1 MAATDGQKNK
11 LSKLIKSIAAYSSA
25 EDRAHS
31 AELRP
36 TLKRRLA
43 EVLDIVEAHEV
54 EDERLSTLGR
64 ATDGS
69 EREEESDGGD
79 TAPPCWEPWMDFV
92 PADTRLCFACIKA
105 TTSYVYA
112 ANEEA
117 EIPDDWLEH
126 CCVRATAMGISS
138 MYVSLCNA
146 CRPNWDR
153 LELDGAVKVDNEEVA
168 VAYEDLNGK
177 RLPETLIDLW
187 YGENQR
193 NQQKQWDQGH
203 QRNDDDEA
211 GGSPAESY

>member
-36 TLKRRLA
+36 KLKRRLA

-92 PADTRLCFACIKA
+92 PTDTRLCFACTKA

-112 ANEEA
+112 VNEEA

-126 CCVRATAMGISS
+126 CCVRATDTTGIWSV
-138 MYVSLCNA
+138 YVSLCNA

-168 VAYEDLNGK
+168 M
-177 RLPETLIDLW
+177 W
-187 YGENQR
+187 
-193 NQQKQWDQGH
+193 
-203 QRNDDDEA
+203 
-211 GGSPAESY
+211 GGRRALVKGPPHPGTHECGPPHLT